1 MIVDPAQADQIIRSS
16 QADVV
21 FLARQFLR
29 DPYWPLKA
37 AKALGHDMAWPPQYD
52 RAK

>member
-1 MIVDPAQADQIIRSS
+1 MIIDPAQADQIIRSS

-37 AKALGHDMAWPPQYD
+37 AKALGYDVPWPAQYD
-52 RAK
+52 RAR